1 MSDVLQATD
10 QTFDA
15 EVMQSEQ
22 PVLVD
27 FSATWCG
34 PCKRLEPIV
43 SEIASEYSGR
53 LKVVKVDIDQAPTT
67 ASKFGVMSVP
77 TVLIIQGGAVKDQV
91 VGLVSKQH
99 LADDNY
105 GEAGAKNDHEKADRK
120 CDHRQ
125 DLPPCPASPT
135 GP

>member
-34 PCKRLEPIV
+34 PCKKLEPIV
-43 SEIASEYSGR
+43 HEIAGDYDGR
-53 LKVVKVDIDQAPTT
+53 LKVVKVDVDQAPTT
-67 ASKFGVMSVP
+67 AAKFGVMSVP
-77 TVLIIQGGAVKDQV
+77 TLLLFQGGAVKDQV
-91 VGLVSKQH
+91 VGLVSKQS
-99 LADDNY
+99 LADRVD
-105 GEAGAKNDHEKADRK
+105 KV
-120 CDHRQ
+120 
-125 DLPPCPASPT
+125 L
-135 GP
+135 

>member
-34 PCKRLEPIV
+34 PCKKLEPIV
-43 SEIASEYSGR
+43 HEIAGDYDGR
-53 LKVVKVDIDQAPTT
+53 LKVVKVDVDQAPTT
-67 ASKFGVMSVP
+67 AAKFGVMSVP
-77 TVLIIQGGAVKDQV
+77 TLLLFHGGAVKDQV
-91 VGLVSKQH
+91 VGLVSKQS
-99 LADDNY
+99 LADRVD
-105 GEAGAKNDHEKADRK
+105 KV
-120 CDHRQ
+120 
-125 DLPPCPASPT
+125 L
-135 GP
+135 